1 MIRMEYPRASLEGLS
16 AEDKV
21 YALQKQVDM
30 LTYNL
35 QIVLN
40 SIEEDIMAEKTTVV
54 TQTEPVTPPTP
65 VGTETDP
72 VFTASPAY
80 GISASNITNWNNKS
94 NFSGSYND
102 LTNKPTIPTVPT
114 NVSAFNN
121 DAGYLAS
128 YTETDPTVP
137 AWAKASAK
145 PTYTAS
151 EVGALPSTTQI
162 PTKVSDLTNDSG
174 FISSYTETDPNV
186 PSWAKQPNK
195 PTYTASEVGALPS
208 STQIPTKVSD
218 LTNDSGFIT
227 GYTETDPSVPNVTA
241 SDNGK
246 VMRVVNGAW
255 SAVLLPS
262 ASGVSF

>member
-1 MIRMEYPRASLEGLS
+1 MIRMEYPRASLEGLT
-16 AEDKV
+16 AEEKV

-35 QIVLN
+35 QIVLD
-40 SIEEDIMAEKTTVV
+40 SIEEDILAEKTTE
-54 TQTEPVTPPTP
+54 TAQAEPVTPTPTP

-72 VFTASPAY
+72 VFTASPAH

-94 NFSGSYND
+94 DFSGSYND

-121 DAGYLAS
+121 DAGYLTS
-128 YTETDPTVP
+128 
-137 AWAKASAK
+137 
-145 PTYTAS
+145 
-151 EVGALPSTTQI
+151 
-162 PTKVSDLTNDSG
+162 
-174 FISSYTETDPNV
+174 
-186 PSWAKQPNK
+186 
-195 PTYTASEVGALPS
+195 
-208 STQIPTKVSD
+208 
-218 LTNDSGFIT
+218 
-227 GYTETDPSVPNVTA
+227 YTETDPSVPNVTA